1 MTGNLWLDWALLAVS
16 LFNTILLLWLGL
28 TVLLN
33 VERRSL
39 GVWLMGIGLLLG
51 AAFFISHTAILG
63 HDTVFTPRGLNFW
76 WQIGWIPVI
85 GSPFAWYILI
95 LWYGGFWSEQGEPI
109 RKRHTI
115 WLIQLSLL
123 GGALALLMIFTHSL
137 PSFSQITVLDLS
149 STLVIG
155 GIPVIFAL
163 FPGFI
168 ILCIGLSLDALRHP
182 APPSRLMG
190 TQARERTRPWLIGT
204 AVILLLVGLLVAIF
218 VAWVVRSARDLTN
231 GVIPAALMLSAIW
244 FDLAIEILIATAVVM
259 LGQGLVSYEVFTGK
273 VLPRRGFFRHWRS
286 TVILAFGYALIIG
299 WSLAFRLR
307 PIYSLLLTT
316 ALMATFYA
324 LFSWRSFEEREE
336 FMARLRPFVGSQ
348 DFVQNLMRPEGDASG
363 SAKAVFQALCR
374 DVLNTSQAQLI
385 PLGSLAALAGKPL
398 TIPENTPLSTF
409 AVDGS
414 DFFAIDI
421 MQLGDQDWPYRWA
434 LPLWTERGPIGAMLL
449 GDKQDQSLY
458 TQEEIE
464 IARSSAE
471 RILDLL
477 TGEEM
482 ARRLILTQRRRLAE
496 TQVMD
501 RRTRRALHDEIL
513 PDLHTAVLRLSALP
527 QDASAPSDG
536 IAMLSQIHHQISNLI
551 RSSPAIAQV
560 DASSDFIQALKD
572 AVAAEFTDEFES
584 IVWNV
589 QGNFP
594 TLEPVAAEVLFHASR
609 EAVRNAAVHGRGIHR
624 EHGLSVVISIS
635 ADEMICIRITDTGVG
650 VPDSELVESSEG
662 GLALHTTM
670 IAIIGGTLHVTRH
683 AAGGTEVIITAP
695 RLTSNPNIS

>member
-33 VERRSL
+33 VERRTL

-63 HDTVFTPRGLNFW
+63 HDSVFTPQGLNFW

-95 LWYGGFWSEQGEPI
+95 LWYSGFWSELGEPI
-109 RKRHTI
+109 RRRHTI
-115 WLIQLSLL
+115 WLIQVSML
-123 GGALALLMIFTHSL
+123 GGALALIMTFTHAL
-137 PSFSQITVLDLS
+137 PSFTQITVLDLS

-163 FPGFI
+163 FPVFI
-168 ILCIGLSLDALRHP
+168 VLCIGLSLDALRHP

-190 TQARERTRPWLIGT
+190 TQARERTRPWLTGT
-204 AVILLLVGLLVAIF
+204 AVILLIVGLLVAIF
-218 VAWVVRSARDLTN
+218 VAWVVSSARDLTQ
-231 GVIPAALMLSAIW
+231 GIIPFALMLSAIW

-286 TVILAFGYALIIG
+286 TVILAFGYAVIIG

-316 ALMATFYA
+316 ALMTTFYA

-348 DFVQNLMRPEGDASG
+348 DFVQNLMHPDGDPSS
-363 SAKAVFQALCR
+363 SARALFQALCR
-374 DVLNTSQAQLI
+374 DVLNTSEAQLI
-385 PLGSLAALAGKPL
+385 PLGSMARLAGKPL
-398 TIPENTPLSTF
+398 TIPEEAAPSEF
-409 AVDGS
+409 VGDGS
-414 DFFAIDI
+414 DFFGSDI
-421 MQLGDQDWPYRWA
+421 LPLEDGDLPYRWA

-449 GDKQDQSLY
+449 GDKQDRSLY

-464 IARSSAE
+464 IARSSGE
-471 RILDLL
+471 HILDLL

-501 RRTRRALHDEIL
+501 RHTRRALHDEIL
-513 PDLHTAVLRLSALP
+513 PDLHTAVLRLSTRSS
-527 QDASAPSDG
+527 DSSAPG
-536 IAMLSQIHHQISNLI
+536 EAITVLTRIHHQISNLI
-551 RSSPAIAQV
+551 RTSPAIAQV
-560 DASSDFIQALKD
+560 NAGTDFIQALKD
-572 AVAAEFTDEFES
+572 AVAAEFSDEFDS
-584 IVWNV
+584 IIWDVH
-589 QGNFP
+589 GDFP
-594 TLEPVAAEVLFHASR
+594 SLEPVVAEVLFHATR
-609 EAVRNAAVHGRGIHR
+609 EVVRNAAVHGRGTHR
-624 EHGLSVVISIS
+624 EHGLSVVISIF
-635 ADEMICIRITDTGVG
+635 ADDQICIRIADDGVG
-650 VPDSELVESSEG
+650 VNESEPVESSEG
-662 GLALHTTM
+662 GLALHATM
-670 IAIIGGTLHVTRH
+670 IAIIGGILHVSSSPT
-683 AAGGTEVIITAP
+683 GGTEVVITAP
-695 RLTSNPNIS
+695 RLPINPHV